1 MILVLEKILKQLKAI
16 IKKGKKQENIYIY
29 IYIYNTLKTQ
39 ITTLKFFT

>member
-29 IYIYNTLKTQ
+29 IYNTLKTQ